1 MTRLADSVED
11 LTPEWFTEA
20 LREGGTIGG
29 DATVTS
35 AKSSLVGTGQL
46 GKVVLTELG
55 YDTGTAG
62 PASLIAKLPSSD
74 AGSRQLGVMMGAY
87 EAEVRF
93 YQEIVPLVAVAAPR
107 MHFGDIE
114 PDTGR
119 FTLLID
125 NLTPLSTVGDMVAG
139 CSMEHAE
146 LALLALVGLQ
156 APSWDCPAL
165 LDKKWISDI
174 ARTQLLFDTVP
185 TAVEVFLE
193 RFTPRLEPE
202 HVALVRELGPKA
214 PAYPSAVWKGPLA
227 VAHGDYRLDNVMFG
241 NAWPAPPV
249 SIIDWQVA
257 RLAPPL
263 VDAATFLGSCVSPD
277 DRRAHE
283 TDLIARYHDGLVRLG
298 VTGFTLDDC
307 LESYRRCSLYSFLLT
322 ILASMTL
329 EQTERGDAMWARML
343 SGTADLILSTRA
355 SDILD

>member
-1 MTRLADSVED
+1 
-11 LTPEWFTEA
+11 
-20 LREGGTIGG
+20 
-29 DATVTS
+29 
-35 AKSSLVGTGQL
+35 
-46 GKVVLTELG
+46 
-55 YDTGTAG
+55 
-62 PASLIAKLPSSD
+62 
-74 AGSRQLGVMMGAY
+74 
-87 EAEVRF
+87 
-93 YQEIVPLVAVAAPR
+93 

>member
-1 MTRLADSVED
+1 VSSLADSVED

-46 GKVVLTELG
+46 GKVVRTELG
-55 YDTGTAG
+55 YDNRTAG

-93 YQEIVPLVAVAAPR
+93 YQEIVPLVAVAAPH
-107 MHFGDIE
+107 MHFGEIE

-139 CSMEHAE
+139 CSMEHTE
-146 LALLALVGLQ
+146 LAVLALVGLQ

-202 HVALVRELGPKA
+202 HAALVRELGPKA
-214 PAYPSAVWKGPLA
+214 PAYPAAVWKGPLA

-241 NAWPAPPV
+241 NDSPAPPV

-263 VDAATFLGSCVSPD
+263 VDAATFLGACVSPD

-283 TDLIARYHDGLVRLG
+283 KDLIARYHDGLLRAG
-298 VTGFTLDDC
+298 VTGFTLDEC
-307 LESYRRCSLYSFLLT
+307 FESYRRCSLYSFLLT

-343 SGTADLILSTRA
+343 SGTADLILATRA